1 MTIAEHTRLTKLQK
15 QWAFL
20 YQRQF
25 VSPYLMDKF
34 LKVKKRFEAAKTL
47 IMDKYKGEQGEIWK

>member
-1 MTIAEHTRLTKLQK
+1 MTVAEHTRLTKLQK

-25 VSPYLMDKF
+25 VSPYLMEKF
-34 LKVKKRFEAAKTL
+34 LKVKKRFEKAKES
-47 IMDKYKGEQGEIWK
+47 IRIKYRGKQSEMWK